1 MKKTVLMSAARKARI
16 ALAVMAVF
24 GMSFVGTQEAFAEN
38 VTVDIHK
45 NIICGDG
52 AKAEKATGSTVDPA
66 NDIVIGVNAIA
77 NDKNSIAI
85 GTGANAKAENSV
97 AIGYGSVADAAN
109 TISFGSAIDTSKNK
123 KLVNLAAGTSNNDA
137 ATYGQVITSV
147 KQNGNKLE
155 FYTGTNTTTAA
166 MDVELYHPV
175 KFEGSNLIG
184 GSGAKIETDSSAW
197 HGATDNI
204 VMGTNAKASY
214 GYNSDY
220 IHDFN
225 PQYNVVI
232 GASAQAKGVRN
243 IVMGKEAVADG
254 TDGIVFGYSASAEGA
269 GIAIGRFSQAS
280 SGVAIGTG
288 AKNAGTAAIGNSSET
303 NGLGAIAFGS
313 SAKAIGTY
321 TIAMGYSS
329 EASKE
334 NALGFG
340 NEAKATAKDSI
351 AVGCFSEASKENA
364 VAIGYNAKATG
375 VNSIAIIGKANG
387 EKSIAIGGTAAE
399 AYSYAIGGQANA
411 KYSVSIGEGSIA
423 TDHSTVSVGSG
434 VDNPYGG
441 IYRAPGYRRIVNV
454 ANGYNEHDAATYGQI
469 IKKDTY
475 TISLDATG
483 NGNAVLKTNADNEGP
498 TIKVDAS
505 ALDTQIKQNAS
516 DITTVDG
523 KIGTLGADGT
533 YIKQAKNVSDNLVEL
548 DKQVKRNADDI
559 TIAESTIHNVRS
571 QIGTKYDGN
580 YIHAVN
586 PIGSDLVALDT
597 QVKKNA
603 DAIGTLTS
611 LTTTEKGNL
620 VGAVNEVKGTADS
633 ALAQAN
639 TNKTSIGTL
648 TNLTTT
654 EKGNLVGAVN
664 EVKGTADAAKT
675 TADSALAQATT
686 NKASIGTL
694 TNLTTTEKGNLVG
707 AVNEIKGTADSAL
720 AQANTNTTAIAG
732 KADLGLSNINADGET
747 VIKNL
752 AKTEAGAIV
761 NVQLG
766 DLSTEKYYVDAGKKV
781 NENISALDKQVK
793 VNADAID
800 LKANQDLSNINP
812 TGENKIKTIAGV
824 VVEGKLGTL
833 TSHNYVDAANTVNAN
848 ISALDVQVKTNTDAI
863 GSLSAD
869 GTYIKQA
876 KNVSENL
883 VELDKQ
889 VKTNADDIVLKAN
902 KDLSNISTAGE
913 NRIKDLASVKAG
925 EVVNVKLGTISSTH
939 YVNAGNTVNA
949 NISALDTQLNKVE
962 NKVGTMT
969 DGSYI
974 SAGNTVA
981 GNLSALDAQLK
992 NNTDAI
998 ADKADKNLSNIT
1010 DAGKNVIRDL
1020 ANEKAGELV
1029 DSKLGTITS
1038 NNYVSAGNTVNAN
1051 ISKLDEQ
1058 VKANA
1063 DAINTKA
1070 DKDLSN
1076 ITDAGKN
1083 VIKDLASVKAGEV
1096 VDAKLGDITSNNYV
1110 NAGNTVNANISA
1122 LDKQMK
1128 VNTDNIGDT
1137 SKLNGLGSNLSDA
1150 VVTVNN
1156 KVGTADELK
1165 ALKDAGLGD
1174 NLAQATAAVNK
1185 KADKNAENI
1194 NKVNGRVD
1202 ELGGRVDTLGGAVA
1216 KLDSRVNKV
1225 GAGAAALAALHPMEF
1240 DSDNK
1245 LSFAAGVG
1253 NYRGTN
1259 AAAIGAFYRPS
1270 EQVMFS
1276 IAGNMGNG
1284 ENMVNAGV
1292 SFALDRPSKTPT
1304 TKAALVKTVVAQNEQ
1319 IAALNETVAEQSN
1332 ALEAQS
1338 KEIAEL
1344 KAMVQKLAAKQNA

>member
-1 MKKTVLMSAARKARI
+1 MKKTVLMSAAKKARI
-16 ALAVMAVF
+16 ALAVMALC
-24 GMSFVGTQEAFAEN
+24 GMSFVGAQEAFAEN
-38 VTVDIHK
+38 VTIDTNK

-85 GTGANAKAENSV
+85 GTSANAKAENSV
-97 AIGYGSVADAAN
+97 AIGYGSVADEAD
-109 TISFGSAIDTSKNK
+109 TISFGSAANYFRNK
-123 KLVNLAAGTSNNDA
+123 RLVNLAAGKDNNDA
-137 ATYGQVITSV
+137 ATFGQVITSV

-155 FYTGTNTTTAA
+155 FYTGTNTTNAA

-175 KFEGSNLIG
+175 KLDGSNLIG
-184 GSGAKIETDSSAW
+184 GIGAKVGEGRRIDTFSITSPNNNVVL
-197 HGATDNI
+197 GN
-204 VMGTNAKASY
+204 KAQAN
-214 GYNSDY
+214 GE
-220 IHDFN
+220 
-225 PQYNVVI
+225 YNVVMGVGAIANNYRSIVI
-232 GASAQAKGVRN
+232 GESAKGD
-243 IVMGKEAVADG
+243 VMSVAMG
-254 TDGIVFGYSASAEGA
+254 AFAEDSG
-269 GIAIGRFSQAS
+269 G
-280 SGVAIGTG
+280 GVAIGFN
-288 AKNAGTAAIGNSSET
+288 AKNKGTAAIGDSSKT
-303 NGLGAIAFGS
+303 DGFMAIAIGGD
-313 SAKAIGTY
+313 AKATGAY
-321 TIAMGYSS
+321 TIAMSYKS

-334 NALGFG
+334 NAMAFG
-340 NEAKATAKDSI
+340 EYAKASGTDTI
-351 AVGCFSEASKENA
+351 AMGANSEASKEKNI
-364 VAIGYNAKATG
+364 AIGYYAKATG
-375 VNSIAIIGKANG
+375 TDSIAIRGTASGYQSKAFG
-387 EKSIAIGGTAAE
+387 GTASGDYSIAIGGTAAD
-399 AYSYAIGGQANA
+399 AYSYAIGGQAKG
-411 KYSVSIGEGSIA
+411 KYSVSIGEGSVA
-423 TDHSTVSVGSG
+423 TDRSTVSVGSG
-434 VDNPYGG
+434 VDDGYGG
-441 IYRAPGYRRIVNV
+441 FSSAPGYRRIVNV
-454 ANGYNEHDAATYGQI
+454 QNGYNNHDAATYGQI

-475 TISLDATG
+475 TISLDNTG
-483 NGNAVLKTNADNEGP
+483 NGNVLLKTNANNDGP

-505 ALDTQIKQNAS
+505 ALETQITKNAS

-533 YIKQAKNVSDNLVEL
+533 YIKQAKNVSDNLVAL
-548 DKQVKRNADDI
+548 DRQVK
-559 TIAESTIHNVRS
+559 V
-571 QIGTKYDGN
+571 
-580 YIHAVN
+580 
-586 PIGSDLVALDT
+586 
-597 QVKKNA
+597 NA

-611 LTTTEKGNL
+611 LTTTEK
-620 VGAVNEVKGTADS
+620 T
-633 ALAQAN
+633 
-639 TNKTSIGTL
+639 
-648 TNLTTT
+648 
-654 EKGNLVGAVN
+654 
-664 EVKGTADAAKT
+664 
-675 TADSALAQATT
+675 
-686 NKASIGTL
+686 
-694 TNLTTTEKGNLVG
+694 NLVG

-720 AQANTNTTAIAG
+720 AKANTNTTAIAG
-732 KADLGLSNINADGET
+732 KADLGLSNINAAGET

-800 LKANQDLSNINP
+800 LKANQELSNINAN
-812 TGENKIKTIAGV
+812 GENKIKTIAGV
-824 VVEGKLGTL
+824 VVEGKLGAL
-833 TSHNYVDAANTVNAN
+833 TSLNYVDAGKKVNEN

-869 GTYIKQA
+869 GKYIKKA
-876 KNVSENL
+876 KNVSANL

-889 VKTNADDIVLKAN
+889 VNTNATALTNKAN
-902 KDLSNISTAGE
+902 LDLSNINAAG
-913 NRIKDLASVKAG
+913 KDVIINLAGNKAG
-925 EVVNVKLGTISSTH
+925 EVLDVKLGAITSTH

-969 DGSYI
+969 DGNYI

-1010 DAGKNVIRDL
+1010 DAGKDVIRDL

-1038 NNYVSAGNTVNAN
+1038 ENYVNAGNTVNAN

-1137 SKLNGLGSNLSDA
+1137 GKLTTAGLGSNLSDA
-1150 VVTVNN
+1150 VVNVNN

-1185 KADKNAENI
+1185 KADKNAEDI
-1194 NKVNGRVD
+1194 KTVNGRVD
-1202 ELGGRVDTLGGAVA
+1202 DLGGRVDTLGGAVS
-1216 KLDSRVNKV
+1216 KLDTKVNKV
-1225 GAGAAALAALHPMEF
+1225 GAGAAALAALHPMDF

-1245 LSFAAGVG
+1245 LTFAAGVG
-1253 NYRGTN
+1253 SYHGAS

-1276 IAGNMGNG
+1276 ISGNMGNG

-1319 IAALNETVAEQSN
+1319 IAALNETLAEQN
-1332 ALEAQS
+1332 EKIARLEA
-1338 KEIAEL
+1338 
-1344 KAMVQKLAAKQNA
+1344 MVEKLAAKQNA

>member
-1 MKKTVLMSAARKARI
+1 MKKTVLMNAAKKARI
-16 ALAVMAVF
+16 ALAVMALC
-24 GMSFVGTQEAFAEN
+24 GMSFAGAQSAFAEN
-38 VTVDIHK
+38 VTVDANK

-85 GTGANAKAENSV
+85 GTNANAKAENSV

-155 FYTGTNTTTAA
+155 FYTGTNTTNAA
-166 MDVELYHPV
+166 MDVELNYPI
-175 KFEGSNLIG
+175 KLDGSNLV
-184 GSGAKIETDSSAW
+184 SNSAKIETDSSAW

-269 GIAIGRFSQAS
+269 GIAIGRLSKTS
-280 SGVAIGTG
+280 GGVAIGQG

-303 NGLGAIAFGS
+303 NGLGAIAFGM
-313 SAKAIGTY
+313 SAKAIDHY

-329 EASKE
+329 EASKK

-340 NEAKATAKDSI
+340 NDAKATAEDSI
-351 AVGCFSEASKENA
+351 AMGYSSEASKEKA
-364 VAIGYNAKATG
+364 VAIGWYAKATG
-375 VNSIAIIGKANG
+375 VNSIAIRGEANG

-399 AYSYAIGGQANA
+399 AYSYAIGGKANA
-411 KYSVSIGEGSIA
+411 KYSVSIGEGSVA

-441 IYRAPGYRRIVNV
+441 IYRAPGYRRIVNM
-454 ANGYNEHDAATYGQI
+454 ADGTNNHDAATYGQI
-469 IKKDTY
+469 IKKDNY
-475 TISLDATG
+475 TISLDSAG
-483 NGNAVLKTNADNEGP
+483 SGQAVLKTNADKEGP
-498 TIKVDAS
+498 TITVDAS
-505 ALDTQIKQNAS
+505 ALETQITKNAS
-516 DITTVDG
+516 DITAIDG
-523 KIGTLGADGT
+523 KVGTMGADGT
-533 YIKQAKNVSDNLVEL
+533 YIKQAKNVSDNLVAL
-548 DKQVKRNADDI
+548 DTQVKRNADDI
-559 TIAESTIHNVRS
+559 SIANSTIYNVS
-571 QIGTKYDGN
+571 SKIGTKYDGN

-586 PIGSDLVALDT
+586 PIGSDLVALDK
-597 QVKKNA
+597 QVKVNA

-611 LTTTEKGNL
+611 LTTTEKTNL
-620 VGAVNEVKGTADS
+620 VGAVNEVKGTADT
-633 ALAQAN
+633 ALGLAN
-639 TNKTSIGTL
+639 TNKASIGTL
-648 TNLTTT
+648 TNLATT

-664 EVKGTADAAKT
+664 EVKGSVDAA
-675 TADSALAQATT
+675 
-686 NKASIGTL
+686 N
-694 TNLTTTEKGNLVG
+694 
-707 AVNEIKGTADSAL
+707 
-720 AQANTNTTAIAG
+720 TAIAG

-800 LKANQDLSNINP
+800 LKANQELSNINA

-833 TSHNYVDAANTVNAN
+833 TSSNYVDAANTVNVN
-848 ISALDVQVKTNTDAI
+848 ISALDVQVKDNADKITTVDNKI

-869 GTYIKQA
+869 GKYIKKA
-876 KNVSENL
+876 KNVSANL

-889 VKTNADDIVLKAN
+889 VNTNATALTNKAN
-902 KDLSNISTAGE
+902 LDLSNINAAG
-913 NRIKDLASVKAG
+913 KDVIINLAGNKAG
-925 EVVNVKLGTISSTH
+925 EVLDVKLGAITSTH

-969 DGSYI
+969 DGNYI

-981 GNLSALDAQLK
+981 GNLSALDNQLK
-992 NNTDAI
+992 ANADAI
-998 ADKADKNLSNIT
+998 NTKADKDLSNIT
-1010 DAGKNVIRDL
+1010 DAGKNVIKDL
-1020 ANEKAGELV
+1020 AGNKAGEIV
-1029 DSKLGTITS
+1029 DTKLGDITS
-1038 NNYVSAGNTVNAN
+1038 ENYVNKTNTVNAN

-1076 ITDAGKN
+1076 ITEEGKN
-1083 VIKDLASVKAGEV
+1083 VIKDLAGNKAGEV

-1137 SKLNGLGSNLSDA
+1137 GKLTTAGLGSNLSDA
-1150 VVTVNN
+1150 VVNVNN
-1156 KVGTADELK
+1156 KVGTAEELK
-1165 ALKDAGLGD
+1165 ALKDAKLGD

-1185 KADKNAENI
+1185 KADKNAEDI
-1194 NKVNGRVD
+1194 KTVNGRVD
-1202 ELGGRVDTLGGAVA
+1202 DLGGRVDTLGGAVS
-1216 KLDSRVNKV
+1216 KLDTKVNKV
-1225 GAGAAALAALHPMEF
+1225 GAGAAALAALHPMDF

-1245 LSFAAGVG
+1245 LTFAAGVG
-1253 NYRGTN
+1253 SYHGAS

-1276 IAGNMGNG
+1276 ISGNMGNG

-1304 TKAALVKTVVAQNEQ
+1304 TKAALVKTVAAQNEQ
-1319 IAALNETVAEQSN
+1319 IAALSETVAEQN
-1332 ALEAQS
+1332 EKIARLEA
-1338 KEIAEL
+1338 
-1344 KAMVQKLAAKQNA
+1344 MVEKLAAKQNA